1 VTNGKKI
8 MMKIILP
15 ALVLIGAIPAHAD
28 PLRLNAMQHSC
39 AELQSALDQNGEAI
53 IRYPS
58 ERNPQ
63 ITLYDRY
70 VRRHGRCDVG
80 KHPDGIH
87 IPAADTRQCAVTR
100 CIPNEDCEDG
110 TAGCFLQ

>member
-53 IRYPS
+53 IR
-58 ERNPQ
+58 
-63 ITLYDRY
+63 
-70 VRRHGRCDVG
+70 CDVG